1 MQFEQH
7 FAYVLHSRAYR
18 ETSALMTFLTAEH
31 GKFNAIVRGV
41 HGPKAKRKTALT
53 QPFQR
58 LEIRWKTNHRS
69 DLVQLQALEFSQL
82 NFPLSST
89 ANLCGLY
96 ANELLYRLLFA
107 QMEMPAIFAVYEQL
121 LYELLQSQQFVKPE
135 QQPKIEWA
143 LRRFELFLLSELVD
157 GFSLENIDELAP
169 DKAYQFV
176 PDWGWR
182 MQHSNSRLAILGSH
196 LQSLRDD
203 VFCTE
208 ALASLKR
215 LMRQQV
221 QLLLGN
227 KPLHA
232 RKLFS

>member
-58 LEIRWKTNHRS
+58 LEIRWNAKFQA
-69 DLVQLQALEFSQL
+69 DLVKLQAIEFSQL
-82 NFPLSST
+82 NFPLMAR
-89 ANLCGLY
+89 ANICGLY
-96 ANELLYRLLFA
+96 ANELLYRLLYPR
-107 QMEMPAIFAVYEQL
+107 MEARSIFQEYEQL
-121 LYELLQSQQFVKPE
+121 LYQLLQTQQYSKID

-143 LRRFELFLLSELVD
+143 LRRFELLLISELVE
-157 GFSLENIDELAP
+157 GFALENIAAIQRQQRYHFIPES
-169 DKAYQFV
+169 
-176 PDWGWR
+176 GWVV
-182 MQHSNSRLAILGSH
+182 QSCHQGGILGAE
-196 LQSLRDD
+196 LQ
-203 VFCTE
+203 
-208 ALASLKR
+208 ALHENTFTQSALVGLKR
-215 LMRQQV
+215 LMRQQI
-221 QLLLGN
+221 QQQLGN
-227 KPLHA
+227 KPLNT